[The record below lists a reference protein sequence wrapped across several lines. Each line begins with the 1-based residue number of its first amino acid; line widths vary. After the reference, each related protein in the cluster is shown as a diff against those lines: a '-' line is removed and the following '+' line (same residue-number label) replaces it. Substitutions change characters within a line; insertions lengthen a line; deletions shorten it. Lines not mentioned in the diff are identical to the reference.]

1 MEPRSGLG
9 QYPLALDKRKRLLYI
24 VGRYNDCTY
33 QQYTGDFSH
42 AFLRSEPLLKE
53 GRIMTSAKGDA
64 SAAHANKHP
73 GNHPASPNDQEALN
87 TGIVHAL
94 PERLLTD
101 RAYLLGRLGREARRQ
116 FTQVLS
122 AWELH
127 PSHYGILL
135 LLEAIGQASQQHLAQ
150 ILTIDRAN
158 MVALLDVLEQ
168 RGYIERQ
175 VDPLDRRRHVVKLTA
190 VGQAELQQIRQAREQ
205 VDAAFF
211 AGLDN
216 KEQETLQQLLVK
228 LFISL
233 TEHSPER

>member
-1 MEPRSGLG
+1 
-9 QYPLALDKRKRLLYI
+9 
-24 VGRYNDCTY
+24 
-33 QQYTGDFSH
+33 
-42 AFLRSEPLLKE
+42 
-53 GRIMTSAKGDA
+53 MTRAQGDA
-64 SAAHANKHP
+64 SAAHASQ
-73 GNHPASPNDQEALN
+73 HPANRPALPNEQEPLH
-87 TGIVHAL
+87 TGLVHAL

-150 ILTIDRAN
+150 SLTIDRAN

-168 RGYIERQ
+168 RGFIQRQ
-175 VDPLDRRRHVVKLTA
+175 ADPLDRRRHVVKLTA
-190 VGQAELQQIRQAREQ
+190 VGHVELQQIRQAREE
-205 VDAAFF
+205 VDEAFF

-216 KEQETLQQLLVK
+216 EEQETLQRLLVK

-233 TEHSPER
+233 TENPSAKAPVFASGG

>member
-1 MEPRSGLG
+1 
-9 QYPLALDKRKRLLYI
+9 
-24 VGRYNDCTY
+24 
-33 QQYTGDFSH
+33 
-42 AFLRSEPLLKE
+42 
-53 GRIMTSAKGDA
+53 MTRAQRDA
-64 SAAHANKHP
+64 STARSSKHTANRAAA
-73 GNHPASPNDQEALN
+73 PNDQEPLN
-87 TGIVHAL
+87 TGIVRAL

-150 ILTIDRAN
+150 TLTIDRAN
-158 MVALLDVLEQ
+158 MVALLDVLQ
-168 RGYIERQ
+168 HRGFIERQ
-175 VDPLDRRRHVVKLTA
+175 ADPLDRRRHVVKLTA
-190 VGQAELQQIRQAREQ
+190 VGQEELQQILQAREE
-205 VDAAFF
+205 VDDAFF

-216 KEQETLQQLLVK
+216 EEQETLHRLLVK

-233 TEHSPER
+233 AERSSAKEFQIQKEGHP

>member
-1 MEPRSGLG
+1 
-9 QYPLALDKRKRLLYI
+9 
-24 VGRYNDCTY
+24 
-33 QQYTGDFSH
+33 
-42 AFLRSEPLLKE
+42 
-53 GRIMTSAKGDA
+53 MTRANGDA
-64 SAAHANKHP
+64 STVHAGKHA
-73 GNHPASPNDQEALN
+73 GNRSASPNDQEPLN

-101 RAYLLGRLGREARRQ
+101 QAYLLGRLGREARRQ

-150 ILTIDRAN
+150 SLTIDRAN

-168 RGYIERQ
+168 RGFIERQ
-175 VDPLDRRRHVVKLTA
+175 TDPLDRRRHVVKLTE
-190 VGQAELQQIRQAREQ
+190 VGQVALQQIRQARKA
-205 VDAAFF
+205 VDEAFF

-216 KEQETLQQLLVK
+216 EEQQTLHRLLVK
-228 LFISL
+228 LFTSL
-233 TEHSPER
+233 TEQSSVR

>member
-1 MEPRSGLG
+1 M
-9 QYPLALDKRKRLLYI
+9 
-24 VGRYNDCTY
+24 
-33 QQYTGDFSH
+33 
-42 AFLRSEPLLKE
+42 
-53 GRIMTSAKGDA
+53 
-64 SAAHANKHP
+64 AHASNYP
-73 GNHPASPNDQEALN
+73 GNREATPNDQDPLN
-87 TGIVHAL
+87 TGIVRAL

-101 RAYLLGRLGREARRQ
+101 QAYLLGRLGRETRRQ

-150 ILTIDRAN
+150 TLTIDRAN

-168 RGYIERQ
+168 RGFIERQ
-175 VDPLDRRRHVVKLTA
+175 ADPLDRRRHVVKLTA
-190 VGQAELQQIRQAREQ
+190 VGQGELQQIRQAREV
-205 VDAAFF
+205 VDDAFF

-216 KEQETLQQLLVK
+216 EEQETLHRLLVK

-233 TEHSPER
+233 TEQPSAKELHIQKEEHP

>member
-1 MEPRSGLG
+1 
-9 QYPLALDKRKRLLYI
+9 
-24 VGRYNDCTY
+24 
-33 QQYTGDFSH
+33 
-42 AFLRSEPLLKE
+42 
-53 GRIMTSAKGDA
+53 MTRAKGDA
-64 SAAHANKHP
+64 STAHASKHP
-73 GNHPASPNDQEALN
+73 GNRPALPKDQEPLH
-87 TGIVHAL
+87 TGLVHTL

-158 MVALLDVLEQ
+158 MVALLDVLQQ
-168 RGYIERQ
+168 RGFIERQ
-175 VDPLDRRRHVVKLTA
+175 ADPLDRRRHVVKLTA
-190 VGQAELQQIRQAREQ
+190 VGHVELQQIRQAREE
-205 VDAAFF
+205 VDEAFF

-216 KEQETLQQLLVK
+216 EEQETLHRLLVK
-228 LFISL
+228 LFLSL
-233 TEHSPER
+233 TERSSAR

>member
-1 MEPRSGLG
+1 M
-9 QYPLALDKRKRLLYI
+9 I
-24 VGRYNDCTY
+24 VLTNNMG
-33 QQYTGDFSH
+33 GFAH
-42 AFLRSEPLLKE
+42 AFLRSELQIEE
-53 GRIMTSAKGDA
+53 GRTMTRTKGDA
-64 SAAHANKHP
+64 STTHASKDP
-73 GNHPASPNDQEALN
+73 GNRPAFPNDQEPLN
-87 TGIVHAL
+87 TSVIHTL
-94 PERLLTD
+94 PEHLLTD
-101 RAYLLGRLGREARRQ
+101 QAYVLGRLGREARRR

-168 RGYIERQ
+168 RGFIERQ
-175 VDPLDRRRHVVKLTA
+175 TDPLDRRRHVVKLTA
-190 VGQAELQQIRQAREQ
+190 VGQLELQQMRQAREV
-205 VDAAFF
+205 VDKAFF

-216 KEQETLQQLLVK
+216 TEQETLHRLLVK

-233 TEHSPER
+233 TEGPSAPIALLQKEENS

>member
-1 MEPRSGLG
+1 
-9 QYPLALDKRKRLLYI
+9 
-24 VGRYNDCTY
+24 
-33 QQYTGDFSH
+33 
-42 AFLRSEPLLKE
+42 
-53 GRIMTSAKGDA
+53 MTRAKGDA
-64 SAAHANKHP
+64 LTAHASKHSE
-73 GNHPASPNDQEALN
+73 NREVAPNDQEPLN

-101 RAYLLGRLGREARRQ
+101 QAYLLGRLGREARRQ

-122 AWELH
+122 TWELQ

-150 ILTIDRAN
+150 TLTIDRAN

-168 RGYIERQ
+168 RGFIERQ
-175 VDPLDRRRHVVKLTA
+175 TDPLDRRRHVVKLTA
-190 VGQAELQQIRQAREQ
+190 IGQGELQQIRRARKV
-205 VDAAFF
+205 VDEAFF

-216 KEQETLQQLLVK
+216 EEQETLHRLLVK

-233 TEHSPER
+233 TERSSAKELHIQKEEHP

>member
-1 MEPRSGLG
+1 MR
-9 QYPLALDKRKRLLYI
+9 
-24 VGRYNDCTY
+24 
-33 QQYTGDFSH
+33 
-42 AFLRSEPLLKE
+42 
-53 GRIMTSAKGDA
+53 AKGDT
-64 SAAHANKHP
+64 STAHASKHP
-73 GNHPASPNDQEALN
+73 GNHPASPNDQEPLH

-116 FTQVLS
+116 FTQILS

-168 RGYIERQ
+168 RGFIERQ
-175 VDPLDRRRHVVKLTA
+175 ADPLDRRRHIVKLTA
-190 VGQAELQQIRQAREQ
+190 VGHVELQQIRQAREE
-205 VDAAFF
+205 VDEVFF

-216 KEQETLQQLLVK
+216 EEQETLRRLLVK

-233 TEHSPER
+233 TERSSAR

>member
-1 MEPRSGLG
+1 MVR
-9 QYPLALDKRKRLLYI
+9 
-24 VGRYNDCTY
+24 
-33 QQYTGDFSH
+33 
-42 AFLRSEPLLKE
+42 
-53 GRIMTSAKGDA
+53 AKGDA
-64 SAAHANKHP
+64 SMAHASNHS
-73 GNHPASPNDQEALN
+73 GNREATPNDQDPLN
-87 TGIVHAL
+87 TGIVRAL

-101 RAYLLGRLGREARRQ
+101 QAYLLGRLGRETRRQ

-150 ILTIDRAN
+150 TLTIDRAN

-168 RGYIERQ
+168 RGFIERQ
-175 VDPLDRRRHVVKLTA
+175 ADPLDRRRHVVKLTA
-190 VGQAELQQIRQAREQ
+190 VGQGELQQIRQAREV
-205 VDAAFF
+205 VDDAFF

-216 KEQETLQQLLVK
+216 EEQETLHRLLVK

-233 TEHSPER
+233 TEQPSAKELHIQKEEHP